1 MYVLT
6 LRSIH
11 AINNLTCDEMKK
23 AVRQYITF
31 MTICRHLFHAV
42 YSHYELR

>member
-11 AINNLTCDEMKK
+11 AINTLTCDEMKK
-23 AVRQYITF
+23 AVR
-31 MTICRHLFHAV
+31 
-42 YSHYELR
+42 